1 MRILFLCNKSPWPSK
16 EGGPMAMNMLIEGML
31 EAGHTVKVLAVNSF
45 KYNIIPGDIP
55 ETYREKTGIE
65 LIDIDL
71 RIKAFPAFKN
81 LFTNNSYHV
90 ERFVSAIFTERL
102 KVILQ
107 ESDYDIVQLEMVMMA
122 AYINVIRSH
131 SKAKIV
137 LRAHNIEHLIWE
149 RVAENTG
156 NPLKKWYL
164 RHLARTLKLFELNA
178 IGMVDGV
185 AAITGKDAEF
195 FSSLTGKPVISI
207 PFGINPGDYPVAEN
221 AKKHPTIFII
231 GSMNW
236 IPNQEGV
243 RWFLMNVW
251 SDLHKRYPELEF
263 HIAGRE
269 MPSWMKN
276 ITLDHVIVEGEV
288 PDASAF
294 YEAND
299 IMIVPLFSGSGIRV
313 KVIEAMAYGKTVVS
327 TSLGAEGIMYTR
339 GENILIADLAC
350 EFFEM
355 ISVCIEHPEVLRK
368 TASNARKLI
377 ETSYDSRKIIADLAG
392 FYTKLCS

>member
-1 MRILFLCNKSPWPSK
+1 MRILFLCNKSPWPSR
-16 EGGPMAMNMLIEGML
+16 EGGPMAMNMLIEGMA

-45 KYNIIPGDIP
+45 KYNIRPGDIP
-55 ETYREKTGIE
+55 EAYREKTGIE
-65 LIDIDL
+65 LIDVDL

-90 ERFVSAIFTERL
+90 ERFVSARFTDRL
-102 KVILQ
+102 KDILQ
-107 ESDYDIVQLEMVMMA
+107 ESDYDVVQLEMVMMA

-156 NPLKKWYL
+156 NPLKNWYL

-178 IGMVDGV
+178 IGKVDGV

-195 FSSLTGKPVISI
+195 FSSLTSKPVTSI
-207 PFGINPGDYPVAEN
+207 PFGINPGDYVVAEN
-221 AKKHPTIFII
+221 VKKHPTIFII

-276 ITLDHVIVEGEV
+276 IILDHVIVEGEV

-377 ETSYDSRKIIADLAG
+377 ETSYDRRKIIADLAG
-392 FYTKLCS
+392 FYTNLCS

>member
-16 EGGPMAMNMLIEGML
+16 EGGPMAMNMLIEGMIA
-31 EAGHTVKVLAVNSF
+31 AGHSVRVLAVNSF
-45 KYNIIPGDIP
+45 KYNISMGDIP
-55 ETYREKTGIE
+55 SAYQEKTGIE
-65 LIDIDL
+65 LIDVDL
-71 RIKAFPAFKN
+71 KVKAFPAFRN

-90 ERFVSAIFTERL
+90 ERFVSAKFSARL
-102 KVILQ
+102 KEILQ
-107 ESDYDIVQLEMVMMA
+107 ASDYDIVQLEMVMMA

-156 NPLKKWYL
+156 NPLKRWYL
-164 RHLARTLKLFELNA
+164 RHLARTLKIFEMNV
-178 IGMVDGV
+178 IGLVDGL
-185 AAITGKDAEF
+185 AAITGKDASF
-195 FSSLTGKPVISI
+195 FSSHTSKPVIAI
-207 PFGINPGDYPVAEN
+207 PFGIIPGDYVFAEN
-221 AKKHPTIFII
+221 SKKHPTIFII

-243 RWFLMNVW
+243 RWFLQNVW
-251 SDLHKRYPELEF
+251 TDLHKRYPELEF

-276 ITLDHVIVEGEV
+276 LTLDHVIVEGEV
-288 PDASAF
+288 SDASAF
-294 YEAND
+294 YQAND

-327 TSLGAEGIMYTR
+327 TSMGAEGIMYTR

-355 ISVCIEHPEVLRK
+355 ISICIEHPEVLSK
-368 TASNARKLI
+368 TGSNARKLI
-377 ETSYDSRKIIADLAG
+377 ETSYDRKKIIAELEG
-392 FYTKLCS
+392 FYSNLAS